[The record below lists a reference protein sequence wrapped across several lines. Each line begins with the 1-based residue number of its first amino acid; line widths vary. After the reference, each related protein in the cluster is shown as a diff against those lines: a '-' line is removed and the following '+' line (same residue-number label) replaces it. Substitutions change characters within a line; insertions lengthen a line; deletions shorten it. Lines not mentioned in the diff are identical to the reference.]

1 MIIYFLTITILFAFS
16 LLVENYKL
24 SLGVKKWMIFIS
36 YILLVLQVGFRWET
50 GTDWIPYY
58 NHFDSFT
65 GITSLIISDYEYG
78 YGVFVWLIKSISS
91 NYSTLLF
98 IHASIY
104 YFLIFN
110 SFKRYTSN
118 IFLSLLLFYTLSMGV
133 LGSNRQLLALAICIY
148 AIRFVVEKKPVIFFL
163 LVLLAT
169 TFHNTAFLF
178 AIYYFI
184 NKSIKPKVLVSVL
197 LFAFIIGK
205 TQLPVFVF
213 SRIGDLFGGQIL
225 YRTVVYADSAKDSLA
240 DAKLSIIGLMKRL
253 VFLFF
258 FYYNRKQLREKLV
271 YYNTLLNGYYIGIV
285 IYFLFSN
292 TLIILVARGS
302 LYFNIME
309 PLLLA
314 SQLYILNGKELKLIS
329 IVLLLVFSIFFFFQ
343 SIAPYPDL
351 FIPYKGVLI
360 NTNFH
365 RNLY

>member
-1 MIIYFLTITILFAFS
+1 
-16 LLVENYKL
+16 
-24 SLGVKKWMIFIS
+24 
-36 YILLVLQVGFRWET
+36 
-50 GTDWIPYY
+50 
-58 NHFDSFT
+58 
-65 GITSLIISDYEYG
+65 
-78 YGVFVWLIKSISS
+78 
-91 NYSTLLF
+91 
-98 IHASIY
+98 
-104 YFLIFN
+104 
-110 SFKRYTSN
+110 
-118 IFLSLLLFYTLSMGV
+118 MGV